1 MKPVGYDF
9 RYGIGAD
16 GRFGITLIAEEIC
29 EADIFGLQEVER
41 FWK

>member
-9 RYGIGAD
+9 RYGLGAN
-16 GRFGITLIAEEIC
+16 GLFGITLIAEEIR
-29 EADIFGLQEVER
+29 EADIVGLQEVER